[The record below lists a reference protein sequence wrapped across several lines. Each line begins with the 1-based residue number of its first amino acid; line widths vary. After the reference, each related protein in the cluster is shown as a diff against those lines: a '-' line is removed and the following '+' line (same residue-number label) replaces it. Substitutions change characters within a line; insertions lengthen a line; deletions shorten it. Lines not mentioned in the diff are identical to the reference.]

1 MKRWG
6 LRIWFLAVLICSF
19 SCSLSWV
26 RAEGLVLQG
35 DEHKEYIKQHDGL
48 VNLLTEKRQQPFGEA
63 LIKSESPQNVN
74 ASRSTRL
81 LPTHGGKPGKSIG
94 NGSHSNSS
102 NTLKR
107 FHLCKFVGTSQ
118 TRMGVAS
125 PRSYYVIAL
134 RRILC

>member
-1 MKRWG
+1 MQ
-6 LRIWFLAVLICSF
+6 
-19 SCSLSWV
+19 
-26 RAEGLVLQG
+26 QG
-35 DEHKEYIKQHDGL
+35 DEHKEYIKQYDGW
-48 VNLLTEKRQQPFGEA
+48 VNSLTEKRQQPFSEA

-74 ASRSTRL
+74 ASRPTRL
-81 LPTHGGKPGKSIG
+81 LPTHGGKVGKSLG

-102 NTLKR
+102 NTFNR
-107 FHLCKFVGTSQ
+107 FHLCKFIGFSQ